1 MRVLE
6 ASEVIVLPFRASTT
20 SGSLVQALSWPRP
33 CIVPAMGCLPTQMD
47 ADAGILYPPDE
58 PGGLERALRE
68 ARSLDLP
75 AAREAAWR
83 SAVRADWDEIA
94 RRTIEAYRA

>member
-1 MRVLE
+1 
-6 ASEVIVLPFRASTT
+6 
-20 SGSLVQALSWPRP
+20 
-33 CIVPAMGCLPTQMD
+33 MD

-58 PGGLERALRE
+58 PEALERALRE

-83 SAVRADWDEIA
+83 SAVRADWDDVA